1 MSGLINNYKNNK
13 IKQLIDSFN
22 KTNIIINNNFNN
34 EIRAIN
40 IAHINL
46 RQKQIMIN
54 SVINKYKQI
63 RNNLKNR
70 FENEMNNIKNIKF
83 EQFNTV
89 QNKSKKALIIGINY
103 VGTSKQINGC
113 INDAN
118 SIKKYLTEHNFTIK
132 MLTDETPVKPTKT
145 NILNEIKELLEKS
158 NKNDTLFIF
167 YSGHGSSTLD
177 RNGDELDGNDELII
191 PLDFNYIK
199 DDELKTLINTY
210 GNPDTNIIALF
221 DSCNSGTALDLR
233 YQINDNITKNNITKN
248 NITENDKNTETPCNT
263 LLISGCRDD
272 QFSIETIVNDKV
284 QGLMTWSFLEVV
296 RNNKE
301 ISCVNL
307 LKAMRELLKLKTNQ
321 IPQLSSGRFCNPDN
335 NFLSYIY

>member
-1 MSGLINNYKNNK
+1 MSDLINNFKNNK
-13 IKQLIDSFN
+13 IKQLIYAFN
-22 KTNIIINNNFNN
+22 KMNNTINNNFNN

-40 IAHINL
+40 IARINL
-46 RQKQIMIN
+46 RQKQLIIN
-54 SVINKYKQI
+54 IIINKYKQI

-70 FENEMNNIKNIKF
+70 FENEMNNIKNIQF

-89 QNKSKKALIIGINY
+89 QHKSKKALIIGINY
-103 VGTSKQINGC
+103 KETSNELNGC

-118 SIKKYLTEHNFTIK
+118 SIKTYLTEHNFTIK
-132 MLTDETPVKPTKT
+132 MLTDETPIKPTKI

-167 YSGHGSSTLD
+167 YSGHGSHTLD

-199 DDELKTLINTY
+199 DDELKTLIDTY
-210 GNPDTNIIALF
+210 GKPDTNIIALF

-233 YQINDNITKNNITKN
+233 YQINDDITKN

-272 QFSIETIVNDKV
+272 QFSLETMINYKV

-296 RNNKE
+296 KNNKE
-301 ISCVNL
+301 ISCINL
-307 LKAMRELLKLKTNQ
+307 LKEMRELLKLNSNQ

>member
-1 MSGLINNYKNNK
+1 MSVLINNYKNNK
-13 IKQLIDSFN
+13 IKQLIDAFN
-22 KTNIIINNNFNN
+22 KMNITINNNCNN
-34 EIRAIN
+34 EIRLIN
-40 IAHINL
+40 IARINL
-46 RQKQIMIN
+46 RQKQLMIN

-83 EQFNTV
+83 EQFNIV

-103 VGTSKQINGC
+103 IGTPNELNGC

-118 SIKKYLTEHNFTIK
+118 SIKTYLTEHNFTIK
-132 MLTDETPVKPTKT
+132 MLTDETTIKPTKI

-167 YSGHGSSTLD
+167 YSGHGSHTLD

-210 GNPDTNIIALF
+210 GKPDTNIIALF

-233 YQINDNITKNNITKN
+233 YQINNDIMKN
-248 NITENDKNTETPCNT
+248 NITENDKNTETPCNA

-272 QFSIETIVNDKV
+272 QFSLETIVNDKV

-301 ISCVNL
+301 ISCLNL
-307 LKAMRELLKLKTNQ
+307 LKEMRELLKLQSNQ

-335 NFLSYIY
+335 NFLAYIY